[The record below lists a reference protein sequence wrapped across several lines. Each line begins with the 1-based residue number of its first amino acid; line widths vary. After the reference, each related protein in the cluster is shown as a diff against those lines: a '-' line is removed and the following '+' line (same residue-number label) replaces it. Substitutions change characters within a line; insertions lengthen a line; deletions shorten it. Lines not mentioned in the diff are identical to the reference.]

1 MKTKQEILDY
11 LNSRKEYYENQLNW
25 CKEFIIK
32 LDFNSTDYKAYKWLI
47 GDYESRLDVVND
59 LIYHICIKE

>member
-11 LNSRKEYYENQLNW
+11 LNSRKEYYENQVNW
-25 CKEFIIK
+25 CKEFIIN
-32 LDFNSTDYKAYKWLI
+32 LDFNSTNYKAYKWLI
-47 GDYESRLDVVND
+47 SDYQSRLDVVND